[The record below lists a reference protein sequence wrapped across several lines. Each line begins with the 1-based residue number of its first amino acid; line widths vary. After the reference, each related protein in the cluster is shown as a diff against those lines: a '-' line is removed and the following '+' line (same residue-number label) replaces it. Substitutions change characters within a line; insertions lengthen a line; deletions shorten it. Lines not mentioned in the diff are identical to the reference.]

1 MLTPPRFLLLNTS
14 HPGNIGA
21 SARAMKTMGL
31 GELCLVEPK
40 AYPSA
45 EATARASGADDL
57 LARARVFD
65 SLDDALQGCNLVI
78 GASARARSIPCP
90 LLDPRECAAMI
101 AEQGD
106 GGQAAVLFGNEQ
118 SGLSNAEMDRCQYLV
133 RIPANPDYSSLNLA
147 AAVQILAYEV
157 RMAGLSQ
164 AGDVA
169 GEQPQRVPVD
179 SAEMERFYRHL
190 EQVLVE
196 LDFLDPEN
204 PRQLMRRLRRLYSRA
219 GPDSNEMNILRGILT
234 ATQHKCGGR

>member
-1 MLTPPRFLLLNTS
+1 
-14 HPGNIGA
+14 
-21 SARAMKTMGL
+21 
-31 GELCLVEPK
+31 
-40 AYPSA
+40 
-45 EATARASGADDL
+45 
-57 LARARVFD
+57 
-65 SLDDALQGCNLVI
+65 
-78 GASARARSIPCP
+78 
-90 LLDPRECAAMI
+90 MI

-133 RIPANPDYSSLNLA
+133 RISANPDYSSLNLA
-147 AAVQILAYEV
+147 AAVQIIAYEL
-157 RMAGLSQ
+157 RMAGLSE

>member
-1 MLTPPRFLLLNTS
+1 
-14 HPGNIGA
+14 
-21 SARAMKTMGL
+21 
-31 GELCLVEPK
+31 
-40 AYPSA
+40 
-45 EATARASGADDL
+45 
-57 LARARVFD
+57 
-65 SLDDALQGCNLVI
+65 
-78 GASARARSIPCP
+78 
-90 LLDPRECAAMI
+90 
-101 AEQGD
+101 
-106 GGQAAVLFGNEQ
+106 
-118 SGLSNAEMDRCQYLV
+118 MDRCQYLV

-147 AAVQILAYEV
+147 AAVQIIAYEV

-234 ATQHKCGGR
+234 ATLHRCGGR

>member
-40 AYPSA
+40 EYPSA

-90 LLDPRECAAMI
+90 LLDPRECATMI

-133 RIPANPDYSSLNLA
+133 RISANPDYSSLNLA
-147 AAVQILAYEV
+147 AAVQIIAYEL
-157 RMAGLSQ
+157 RMAGLSE

-169 GEQPQRVPVD
+169 GEQSQRVPVD